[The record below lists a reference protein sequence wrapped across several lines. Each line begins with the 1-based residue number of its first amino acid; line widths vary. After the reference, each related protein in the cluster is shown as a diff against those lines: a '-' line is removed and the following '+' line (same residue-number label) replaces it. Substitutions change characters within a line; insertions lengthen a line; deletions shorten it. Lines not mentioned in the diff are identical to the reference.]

1 MTDEEA
7 ILGREEEWR
16 AALEARDAGECGGI
30 LADDYALELMQPVAA
45 RMERDAWLALL
56 PDYVVHA
63 WDVEERLV
71 AVDGD
76 VATVL
81 MRVQMRATV
90 AGEDRSGPFV
100 ITDVWRRADGG
111 TWRVW
116 RRHST
121 PLQAGRLARAEEG

>member
-16 AALEARDAGECGGI
+16 DALQARDADRCGAI
-30 LADDYALELMQPVAA
+30 LAEDYALELLQPVAA
-45 RMERDAWLALL
+45 RMEREAWLALL

-76 VATVL
+76 TATVL
-81 MRVQMRATV
+81 MRVNMRATV

-100 ITDVWRRADGG
+100 ITDVWRRDPGDGV
-111 TWRVW
+111 WRVW

-121 PLQAGRLARAEEG
+121 PLSAGRMPD